1 MNPPW
6 MTTFISKIKPL
17 QVIEFIEKWS
27 PRGSKEALGY
37 VLDVAKP
44 FLMGLGFRISK
55 LTETQIE
62 IVIPYRQKS
71 LNDQNEIHESILLAA
86 GLEAVQWIW
95 IKQFPVGQIQTQI
108 QSYHWQKM
116 KAAQSEQRVRYSLE
130 PDRREII
137 LSNLRLNVQ
146 QELEATVC
154 FFDENEQLTS
164 ELYFKMNL
172 IHQPLL
178 ESTRKS

>member
-1 MNPPW
+1 MNSPW

-27 PRGSKEALGY
+27 PRASQEALGY

-44 FLMGLGFRISK
+44 FLLGLGFRISK
-55 LTETQIE
+55 LTETEIE
-62 IVIPYRQKS
+62 MIIPHRLKS

-86 GLEAVQWIW
+86 GLESVQWIW
-95 IKQFPVGQIQTQI
+95 TKQFPPGQIQVHVESFQ
-108 QSYHWQKM
+108 WQKM
-116 KAAQSEQRVRYSLE
+116 KPAKTEQRMRYSLE

-137 LSNLRLNVQ
+137 LSNLRLHH
-146 QELEATVC
+146 QESFEALIR
-154 FFDENEQLTS
+154 FFDQQEQLTS
-164 ELYFKMNL
+164 ELTLKARLVYRP
-172 IHQPLL
+172 IL